1 MKRILALLLGICMLL
16 PLVACGGNT
25 PVATDTDSA
34 VATDTDNPESEPAET
49 EEAEQA
55 EQVEQVVY
63 GQITGIPAPEGW
75 VISDRS
81 ADNYLIYV
89 QVTEAFEESE
99 YWCPYLQF
107 GFEDYES
114 PEQTFADRL
123 EMYDND
129 GLTYTTEDVTIAG
142 IDFHKVIPDLGEIQL
157 YGEVDGVTLIIT
169 HNKDLDETDANAI
182 QIIENIHILPEA

>member
-1 MKRILALLLGICMLL
+1 M
-16 PLVACGGNT
+16 
-25 PVATDTDSA
+25 
-34 VATDTDNPESEPAET
+34 
-49 EEAEQA
+49 
-55 EQVEQVVY
+55 VY

-89 QVTEAFEESE
+89 QVTEEFEESE
-99 YWCPYLQF
+99 YWRPYLQF
-107 GFEDYES
+107 GFDDYYS

-123 EMYDND
+123 KMYDED
-129 GLTYTTEDVTIAG
+129 GLTYTTEDVIIAG

-157 YGEVDGVTLIIT
+157 YGEVDDVTLIIT
-169 HNKDLDETDANAI
+169 YDKDLDETDANAI